1 MSFGCFGRLP
11 CKTDAQCW
19 VSNFCDA
26 ELRWVLSCSITKF
39 LKLLKFPMADVT
51 LTVDGKK
58 VTAPAGTLLI
68 EACKTVGIEVP
79 SFCYYPNLSLQG
91 ACRMCLVKIEKM
103 PKLQTACTTVVSEGM
118 IVTSES
124 DEIKQARKGML
135 ELLLGNHPLDCPVCD
150 AGGECELQDMTFSYG
165 AAESKFM
172 EAKNHKEEQQ
182 WSPIVF
188 FDRPRCILCYRCV
201 RVCGEGMDVWALGV
215 QNRAVSSVIAPN
227 KEDHL
232 ECEECGMCIDICPVG
247 ALTSG
252 AYRYKTRPWE
262 MKHVGTICTH
272 CGDGCKTTL
281 GVRRADTGMEIVR
294 GDNRDKSGT
303 NGDFLCIKGR
313 YGFDF
318 ANHEER
324 LNRPLIRRQGKLM
337 PATWE
342 EAFALIGEK
351 FAGVRDHDGGG
362 AIGVVGSTRTTNEES
377 YLLSKFARV
386 VLRTNNIDHH
396 RTADFPALAA
406 AVRGKADRTASM
418 AEVFTAPAI
427 LLIGNDPTEQ
437 HPLLAWQIRNNVRLH
452 RARLHVI
459 HSRPIKLRRQATTFA
474 QIPAGAE
481 GRVAA
486 FLAGGDSA
494 AEALVDASSPL
505 SLSQDGWIEL
515 RDKLRGEQNLVIV
528 FGSELRGEDLA
539 SLMKF
544 GAAIPGTKFVCL
556 ADYANSRGAAD
567 MGLYPDLLPGY
578 HPTAGS
584 SEFHAEWGEI
594 PRAPGLDLAAMVE
607 AGKDGRLKA
616 LYVVGSNPVGRS
628 NIDPFAFSKSF
639 VVVQDMFLTET
650 AVMADVVLPAANAY
664 EKSGTFTNTC
674 GDLQLV
680 KKAGEVTGTKTD
692 FEMVVR
698 IADAM
703 GFEVRKLVP
712 FGGGTYADMGQSRG
726 AQSGEADR
734 HAVWLEARGLE
745 PKLSPFEPTAI
756 LDEIQRLV
764 PGYDVSR
771 MTLLAGNSQH
781 TSLEQAG
788 PGVAHRAESIAPAN
802 DNLFTSGTLGRYS
815 RALQSVI
822 ESHEVKTE
830 VAAD

>member
-1 MSFGCFGRLP
+1 MP
-11 CKTDAQCW
+11 
-19 VSNFCDA
+19 
-26 ELRWVLSCSITKF
+26 
-39 LKLLKFPMADVT
+39 DVT

-58 VTAPAGTLLI
+58 LTAPAGTLLI
-68 EACKTVGIEVP
+68 EACKSAGIEIP

-103 PKLQTACTTVVSEGM
+103 PKLQTACTTVVTEGM
-118 IVTSES
+118 IVTSDNE
-124 DEIKQARKGML
+124 EVRQARKSMV

-165 AAESKFM
+165 AAESKYM
-172 EAKNHKEEQQ
+172 EAKNHKDEQQ

-215 QNRAVSSVIAPN
+215 QNRGVSSIIAPN

-281 GVRRADTGMEIVR
+281 GVRRSDSGMEIVR
-294 GDNRDKSGT
+294 GDNRDKSGI
-303 NGDFLCIKGR
+303 NNDFLCIKGR
-313 YGFDF
+313 YAFDF
-318 ANHEER
+318 AHHPDR
-324 LNRPLIRRQGKLM
+324 LMQPLIRKNGKLT
-337 PATWE
+337 PANWE
-342 EAFALIGEK
+342 EAFELIGK
-351 FAGVRDHDGGG
+351 RFAEIRDHDGM
-362 AIGVVGSTRTTNEES
+362 IGVVGSSRITNEEA

-386 VLRTNNIDHH
+386 VLKTNNVDHH

-406 AVRGKADRTASM
+406 ALSGKPDSTATM
-418 AEVFTAPAI
+418 REVYDAPAI
-427 LLIGNDPTEQ
+427 LLIGNNPTER

-452 RARLHVI
+452 RSRLYLI
-459 HSRPIKLRRQATTFA
+459 NSQTIKLGRQAAGFT
-474 QIPAGAE
+474 QIPAGTE
-481 GRVAA
+481 GKVAA
-486 FLAGGDSA
+486 YLAGDDA
-494 AEALVDASSPL
+494 AVEAIITEKNSRETWNA
-505 SLSQDGWIEL
+505 L
-515 RDKLRGEQNLVIV
+515 REKLRGEQKLVII
-528 FGSELRGEDLA
+528 FGSEIRGNDVTVLV
-539 SLMKF
+539 KF
-544 GAAIPGTKFVCL
+544 GSGVPGAKFVCL

-578 HPTAGS
+578 HRVADTGK
-584 SEFHAEWGEI
+584 FHDEWTSI
-594 PRAPGLDLAAMVE
+594 PAATGLTLPEMVDAAK
-607 AGKDGRLKA
+607 AGKLKA
-616 LYVVGSNPVGRS
+616 LYVVGANPIGRLGL
-628 NIDPFAFSKSF
+628 DPFLFSKTF
-639 VVVQDMFLTET
+639 VVVQEMFLTET
-650 AVMADVVLPAANAY
+650 AFLADVVLPAANAY

-674 GDLQLV
+674 GDLQIL
-680 KKAGEVTGTKTD
+680 KKAGEVTGTKSD
-692 FEMVVR
+692 FEMIVR

-703 GFEVRKLVP
+703 GFDVHKLVP
-712 FGGGTYADMGQSRG
+712 FGAGERTDMGQSRG

-745 PKLSPFEPTAI
+745 PKMSPLEPTAI

-771 MTLLAGNSQH
+771 INLLAGNDQH
-781 TSLEQAG
+781 TTLANSG
-788 PGVAHRAESIAPAN
+788 PGAIQKPELIVPAN
-802 DNLFTSGTLGRYS
+802 DNLFSSGTLGRYS
-815 RALQSVI
+815 KALNSVM
-822 ESHEVKTE
+822 ESRTQQTSE

>member
-1 MSFGCFGRLP
+1 
-11 CKTDAQCW
+11 
-19 VSNFCDA
+19 
-26 ELRWVLSCSITKF
+26 
-39 LKLLKFPMADVT
+39 MADVT

-68 EACKTVGIEVP
+68 DACKNVGIEVP

-103 PKLQTACTTVVSEGM
+103 PKLQTACTTVIGEGM
-118 IVTSES
+118 VVTTDNE
-124 DEIKQARKGML
+124 EVRQARKSMV

-165 AAESKFM
+165 AAESKYM
-172 EAKNHKEEQQ
+172 EIKNHREEQQ
-182 WSPIVF
+182 WSPVVF

-215 QNRAVSSVIAPN
+215 QNRGVTSIISPN

-281 GVRRADTGMEIVR
+281 GVRRSETGMEIVR
-294 GDNRDKSGT
+294 GDNRDKSGI
-303 NGDFLCIKGR
+303 NNDFLCMKGR
-313 YGFDF
+313 YAFDF
-318 ANHEER
+318 TENPER
-324 LNRPLIRRQGKLM
+324 LKTPLVRRNGKLV

-342 EAFALIGEK
+342 EAFELIGKRFSE
-351 FAGVRDHDGGG
+351 VRDKDGG
-362 AIGVVGSTRTTNEES
+362 AAVGVVGSNRTTNEEN

-386 VLRTNNIDHH
+386 VLKTNNVDHH

-406 AVRGKADRTASM
+406 AFSGKPDATASM
-418 AEVFTAPAI
+418 RDIYDAPAI
-427 LLIGNDPTEQ
+427 LVIGNNPTEQ

-452 RARLHVI
+452 RSRLYLI
-459 HSRPIKLRRQATTFA
+459 NSEPIKLERQASGFA
-474 QIPAGAE
+474 RIAAGTE
-481 GRVAA
+481 GAAAA
-486 FLAGGDSA
+486 FLAGDDSA
-494 AEALVDASSPL
+494 ASAVVSESITRDAWNGIREQLRKEEKLV
-505 SLSQDGWIEL
+505 
-515 RDKLRGEQNLVIV
+515 VV
-528 FGSELRGEDLA
+528 FGSEIRGNAVAALA
-539 SLMKF
+539 KLV
-544 GAAIPGTKFVCL
+544 AAIPGAKLVAL
-556 ADYANSRGAAD
+556 ADYANSHGAAD

-578 HPTAGS
+578 HRVADTGP
-584 SEFHAEWGEI
+584 FHQEWGSV
-594 PRAPGLDLAAMVE
+594 PASTGLSLPEMIDSAK
-607 AGKDGRLKA
+607 AGKLKA
-616 LYVVGSNPVGRS
+616 LYVVGANPVGRFS
-628 NIDPFAFSKSF
+628 IDPFALSKTF

-650 AVMADVVLPAANAY
+650 AFIADVVLPAANAY

-680 KKAGEVTGTKTD
+680 KKAGEVTDVKSD
-692 FEMVVR
+692 FEMIVR

-703 GFEVRKLVP
+703 GFDIHKLGP
-712 FGGGTYADMGQSRG
+712 FGGAERADMGQSRG

-734 HAVWLEARGLE
+734 HAVWLEANGLE
-745 PKLSPFEPTAI
+745 PKMSPLDPMAI

-764 PGYDVSR
+764 PGYGVSR
-771 MTLLAGNSQH
+771 INLLAGNDQH
-781 TSLEQAG
+781 IAFTESG
-788 PGVAHRAESIAPAN
+788 PGASQRPELIVPAN

-815 RALQSVI
+815 KALGAVM
-822 ESHEVKTE
+822 ESHQRQAEGSE

>member
-1 MSFGCFGRLP
+1 
-11 CKTDAQCW
+11 
-19 VSNFCDA
+19 
-26 ELRWVLSCSITKF
+26 
-39 LKLLKFPMADVT
+39 MADVT

-103 PKLQTACTTVVSEGM
+103 PKLQTACTTVISEGM

-124 DEIKQARKGML
+124 EEIKQARKSML
-135 ELLLGNHPLDCPVCD
+135 EMLLGNHPLDCPVCD
-150 AGGECELQDMTFSYG
+150 AGGECELQDMTFTYG

-172 EAKNHKEEQQ
+172 EAKNHKDEQQ
-182 WSPIVF
+182 WSPVVF

-215 QNRAVSSVIAPN
+215 QNRGVSSIIAPN

-262 MKHVGTICTH
+262 MKHVGTTCTH

-281 GVRRADTGMEIVR
+281 GVRRSDTGMEIVR

-313 YGFDF
+313 YAFDF
-318 ANHEER
+318 ASHEER
-324 LNRPLIRRQGKLM
+324 LTQPLIRQNGKLT

-342 EAFALIGEK
+342 EAFALIGK
-351 FAGVRDHDGGG
+351 NFAEIRDRDGG
-362 AIGVVGSTRTTNEES
+362 ARIGVIGSTRTTNEEA

-386 VLRTNNIDHH
+386 VLKTNNVDHH
-396 RTADFPALAA
+396 RTADFPAFAA
-406 AVRGKADRTASM
+406 ALRGKANATASM
-418 AEVFTAPAI
+418 ADVFTAPAV

-452 RARLHVI
+452 RARLYAI
-459 HSRPIKLRRQATTFA
+459 NSNSIKLRRQAASFM
-474 QIPAGAE
+474 QLPKGAE
-481 GRVAA
+481 GKLAE
-486 FLAGGDSA
+486 FLAGTDPAVDMLVNSSTDK
-494 AEALVDASSPL
+494 EA
-505 SLSQDGWIEL
+505 WIAL
-515 RDKLRGEQNLVIV
+515 RDKLRGEQNLVVV
-528 FGSELRGEDLA
+528 FGSELRGNDIAALV
-539 SLMKF
+539 KF
-544 GAAIPGTKFVCL
+544 GSALPGAKFICL

-567 MGLYPDLLPGY
+567 MGLYPDLIPGY
-578 HPTAGS
+578 HPVRGS
-584 SEFHAEWGEI
+584 SEFHKEWGDVPETT
-594 PRAPGLDLAAMVE
+594 GLDLPGMVE
-607 AGKDGRLKA
+607 AGKAGQLEA
-616 LYVVGSNPVGRS
+616 LYVVGSNPVGRLD
-628 NIDPFAFSKSF
+628 IDPFAFSKSF
-639 VVVQDMFLTET
+639 VVVQEMFLTET

-680 KKAGEVTGTKTD
+680 KKAGEVTGTKSD
-692 FEMVVR
+692 FEMIVR

-703 GFEVRKLVP
+703 GFDVRKLVP
-712 FGGGTYADMGQSRG
+712 FGGGTHADMGQSRG

-734 HAVWLEARGLE
+734 HAVWLEAHGLE
-745 PKLSPFEPTAI
+745 PKMSPFDPTAI

-771 MTLLAGNSQH
+771 MNLLAGNSVH
-781 TSLEQAG
+781 TSLAKAG
-788 PGVAHRAESIAPAN
+788 VSAVHKPESISPAN
-802 DNLFTSGTLGRYS
+802 DGLFSSGTLGRYS
-815 RALQSVI
+815 RTLNSVS
-822 ESHEVKTE
+822 ESHEVKAAE

>member
-1 MSFGCFGRLP
+1 
-11 CKTDAQCW
+11 
-19 VSNFCDA
+19 
-26 ELRWVLSCSITKF
+26 
-39 LKLLKFPMADVT
+39 
-51 LTVDGKK
+51 
-58 VTAPAGTLLI
+58 
-68 EACKTVGIEVP
+68 
-79 SFCYYPNLSLQG
+79 
-91 ACRMCLVKIEKM
+91 
-103 PKLQTACTTVVSEGM
+103 
-118 IVTSES
+118 
-124 DEIKQARKGML
+124 
-135 ELLLGNHPLDCPVCD
+135 
-150 AGGECELQDMTFSYG
+150 LQDMTFSYG

-182 WSPIVF
+182 WSPVVF
-188 FDRPRCILCYRCV
+188 FDRPRCILCFRCV

-215 QNRAVSSVIAPN
+215 QNRGVSSIIAPN

-324 LNRPLIRRQGKLM
+324 LTKPLIRKNGKLT

-342 EAFALIGEK
+342 EAFELIGK
-351 FAGVRDHDGGG
+351 TFAGIRDVEGGQ
-362 AIGVVGSTRTTNEES
+362 AIGVVGSARTTNEED

-386 VLRTNNIDHH
+386 VLKTNNVDHH

-406 AVRGKADRTASM
+406 ALRGKADATASM
-418 AEVFTAPAI
+418 AEILSAPAI

-437 HPLLAWQIRNNVRLH
+437 HPLLAWQIRTNVRLH
-452 RARLHVI
+452 RARLYVI
-459 HSRPIKLRRQATTFA
+459 NSSAIKLRGQATSFA
-474 QIPAGAE
+474 EIPAGAE
-481 GRVAA
+481 GKVVE
-486 FLAGGDSA
+486 FLSGADAA
-494 AEALVDASSPL
+494 AEVLSGSSMNKET
-505 SLSQDGWIEL
+505 WVAL

-528 FGSELRGEDLA
+528 FGSEVRGEDL
-539 SLMKF
+539 SNLVKF
-544 GAAIPGTKFVCL
+544 GSGISGAKFVCL

-578 HPTAGS
+578 HPSSGN
-584 SEFHAEWGEI
+584 SEFHREWGEI
-594 PRAPGLDLAAMVE
+594 PQAAGLDLQGMID
-607 AGKDGRLKA
+607 AGKAGKLKA
-616 LYVVGSNPVGRS
+616 LYVVGSNPVGRL

-674 GDLQLV
+674 GDVQLV
-680 KKAGEVTGTKTD
+680 KKAGEVTGTKSD
-692 FEMVVR
+692 FEMMVR

-703 GFEVRKLVP
+703 GFDVRKLVP
-712 FGGGTYADMGQSRG
+712 FGGGTHADMGQSRG

-734 HAVWLEARGLE
+734 HAVWLEAHGLE
-745 PKLSPFEPTAI
+745 PKMSPFDPTAI

-771 MTLLAGNSQH
+771 INLLAGNSQH
-781 TSLEQAG
+781 TSLAKAG
-788 PGVAHRAESIAPAN
+788 AGVAHRPESIEPAN
-802 DNLFTSGTLGRYS
+802 DNLFSSGTLGRYS

-822 ESHEVKTE
+822 ESREVKPTE